1 MKKLFCAILALCL
14 SSALVLSAFA
24 ETVVTAGGIT
34 ARFSDVFTV
43 FTKDNIE
50 DKADRA
56 AELSE
61 DFSELKGK
69 LSKDYLFYAVA
80 PDMGWTVFMTAGET
94 DVSKA
99 IVDLADYSDGQTAE
113 QALIGGIK
121 DRASEVKEIRKGAA
135 LFLKLTFKKE
145 QDAGGANGQIGS
157 GGQSG
162 TADGGNTG
170 SISGGTPGSS
180 ADGTSGSGTG
190 DQSAASQGA
199 ASQSAASQG
208 AASQSAG
215 TAGASLSTAAGTDN
229 RIMYVTVMNSKVYT
243 LVFIEQ
249 SAELSKNASDSAE
262 YIFNSLEYT
271 VDSEV
276 ARVKEHKKT
285 TFNILLA
292 VCSPLAAVAVFF
304 IIRSIK
310 RDVERAKQ
318 EQNLRKNMRKKPRR

>member
-14 SSALVLSAFA
+14 SLALVLSAFA

-34 ARFSDVFTV
+34 VRFSDVFTV

-199 ASQSAASQG
+199 ASQSA
-208 AASQSAG
+208 G
-215 TAGASLSTAAGTDN
+215 TAGASLSTAAGIDN

-318 EQNLRKNMRKKPRR
+318 EQSLRNNMRKKPRR

>member
-14 SSALVLSAFA
+14 SSALLLSAFA
-24 ETVVTAGGIT
+24 ETAVTAGGIT
-34 ARFSDVFTV
+34 AHFSDVFTV

-61 DFSELKGK
+61 DFSELEGK

-80 PDMGWTVFMTAGET
+80 PDMGWTAFMTAGET

-121 DRASEVKEIRKGAA
+121 DRASEIKEIRKGAA
-135 LFLKLTFKKE
+135 LFLKLTFEKR
-145 QDAGGANGQIGS
+145 QDASGAGDNNAIDS
-157 GGQSG
+157 TASIDGQSTVG
-162 TADGGNTG
+162 QSTKDG
-170 SISGGTPGSS
+170 S
-180 ADGTSGSGTG
+180 AVG
-190 DQSAASQGA
+190 QSTVDQGA
-199 ASQSAASQG
+199 DR
-208 AASQSAG
+208 
-215 TAGASLSTAAGTDN
+215 AGASDNTDN
-229 RIMYVTVMNSKVYT
+229 RIMYVTVMNGKVYT

-249 SAELSKNASDSAE
+249 SAELSTNAEQSAE
-262 YIFNSLEYT
+262 YIFNSLEYA
-271 VDSEV
+271 VDSET

-292 VCSPLAAVAVFF
+292 VCAPLAAVAVFF

>member
-1 MKKLFCAILALCL
+1 MKKLFCAILAICL
-14 SSALVLSAFA
+14 SLALVLSAFA
-24 ETVVTAGGIT
+24 ETVVAAGGIT
-34 ARFSDVFTV
+34 VRFSDVFTV
-43 FTKDNIE
+43 FTKDNVE

-199 ASQSAASQG
+199 ASQSA
-208 AASQSAG
+208 G
-215 TAGASLSTAAGTDN
+215 TAGSSLSTAAGTDN

>member
-14 SSALVLSAFA
+14 SLALVLSAFA
-24 ETVVTAGGIT
+24 ETVVAAGGIT
-34 ARFSDVFTV
+34 VRFSDVFTV

-199 ASQSAASQG
+199 ASQSA
-208 AASQSAG
+208 G
-215 TAGASLSTAAGTDN
+215 TAGTSLSTAAGTDN

-292 VCSPLAAVAVFF
+292 ICAPLAAVAVFF

>member
-14 SSALVLSAFA
+14 SLALVLSAFA
-24 ETVVTAGGIT
+24 ETVVAAGGIT
-34 ARFSDVFTV
+34 VRFSDVFTV
-43 FTKDNIE
+43 FTKDNVE

-199 ASQSAASQG
+199 ASQSA
-208 AASQSAG
+208 G
-215 TAGASLSTAAGTDN
+215 TAGTSLSTVAGTDN

-292 VCSPLAAVAVFF
+292 VCAPLAAVAVFF

>member
-1 MKKLFCAILALCL
+1 MKKLFCAIFALCL
-14 SSALVLSAFA
+14 SLALVLSAFA
-24 ETVVTAGGIT
+24 ETVVAAGGIT
-34 ARFSDVFTV
+34 VRFSDVFTV

-199 ASQSAASQG
+199 ASQSA
-208 AASQSAG
+208 G
-215 TAGASLSTAAGTDN
+215 TAGTSLSTVAGTDN

-292 VCSPLAAVAVFF
+292 VCAPLAAVAVFF

-318 EQNLRKNMRKKPRR
+318 EQSLRKNMRKKPRR

>member
-24 ETVVTAGGIT
+24 ETVVAAGGIT
-34 ARFSDVFTV
+34 VRFSDVFTV

-135 LFLKLTFKKE
+135 LFLKLTFKRE

-199 ASQSAASQG
+199 ASQI
-208 AASQSAG
+208 AG
-215 TAGASLSTAAGTDN
+215 TSLSTAAGTDN

-292 VCSPLAAVAVFF
+292 VCAPLAAVAVFF

>member
-34 ARFSDVFTV
+34 ARFPDVFTV

-69 LSKDYLFYAVA
+69 LSKDYFFYAVA

-121 DRASEVKEIRKGAA
+121 DQASEVKEIRKGAA
-135 LFLKLTFKKE
+135 LFLKLTFKRE

-170 SISGGTPGSS
+170 SISGGTPVSS

-199 ASQSAASQG
+199 ASQSA
-208 AASQSAG
+208 G
-215 TAGASLSTAAGTDN
+215 TAGASLSTAAVTDN

>member
-1 MKKLFCAILALCL
+1 MKKLFCAIFALCL
-14 SSALVLSAFA
+14 SLALVLSAFA
-24 ETVVTAGGIT
+24 ATVVAAGGIT
-34 ARFSDVFTV
+34 VRFSDVFTV

-199 ASQSAASQG
+199 ASQSA
-208 AASQSAG
+208 G
-215 TAGASLSTAAGTDN
+215 TAGTSLSTVAGTDN

>member
-14 SSALVLSAFA
+14 SLALVLSAFA
-24 ETVVTAGGIT
+24 ETVVAAGGIT
-34 ARFSDVFTV
+34 VRFSDVFTV
-43 FTKDNIE
+43 FTKDNVE

-199 ASQSAASQG
+199 ASQSA
-208 AASQSAG
+208 G
-215 TAGASLSTAAGTDN
+215 TAGASLSTTAGTDN

-292 VCSPLAAVAVFF
+292 VCAPLAAVAVFF

>member
-1 MKKLFCAILALCL
+1 MKSMKKLFCAIFALCL
-14 SSALVLSAFA
+14 SLALVLSAFA
-24 ETVVTAGGIT
+24 ETVVAAGGIT
-34 ARFSDVFTV
+34 VRFSDVFTV

-199 ASQSAASQG
+199 ASQSA
-208 AASQSAG
+208 G
-215 TAGASLSTAAGTDN
+215 TAGTSLSTVAGTDN

>member
-61 DFSELKGK
+61 DFSELEGK

-80 PDMGWTVFMTAGET
+80 PDMGWTAFMTAGET

-145 QDAGGANGQIGS
+145 QDAGGANGQSGA

-180 ADGTSGSGTG
+180 ADDTSGSGTG

-199 ASQSAASQG
+199 VSQSAA
-208 AASQSAG
+208 
-215 TAGASLSTAAGTDN
+215 TAGASLSAAAVTDN
-229 RIMYVTVMNSKVYT
+229 RIMYVTVMNGKVYT

-271 VDSEV
+271 VDSEA

-310 RDVERAKQ
+310 RDAERAKQ
-318 EQNLRKNMRKKPRR
+318 EQSLRNNMRKKPRR

>member
-1 MKKLFCAILALCL
+1 MKKLFCAIFALCL
-14 SSALVLSAFA
+14 SLALVLSAFA
-24 ETVVTAGGIT
+24 ETVVAAGGIT
-34 ARFSDVFTV
+34 VRFSDVFTV

-199 ASQSAASQG
+199 ASQSA
-208 AASQSAG
+208 G
-215 TAGASLSTAAGTDN
+215 TAGTSLSTVAGTDN

>member
-14 SSALVLSAFA
+14 SLALVLSAFA
-24 ETVVTAGGIT
+24 ETVVAAGGIT
-34 ARFSDVFTV
+34 VRFSDVFTV

-199 ASQSAASQG
+199 ASQSA
-208 AASQSAG
+208 G
-215 TAGASLSTAAGTDN
+215 TAGTSLSTAAGTDN

>member
-190 DQSAASQGA
+190 DQSAA
-199 ASQSAASQG
+199 
-208 AASQSAG
+208 
-215 TAGASLSTAAGTDN
+215 TAGSSLSTAAGTDN

-292 VCSPLAAVAVFF
+292 VCAPLAAVAVFF

>member
-1 MKKLFCAILALCL
+1 MKSMKKLFCAILALCL
-14 SSALVLSAFA
+14 SLALVLSAFA
-24 ETVVTAGGIT
+24 ETVVAAGGIT
-34 ARFSDVFTV
+34 VRFSDVFTV
-43 FTKDNIE
+43 FTKDNVE

-199 ASQSAASQG
+199 ASQSA
-208 AASQSAG
+208 G
-215 TAGASLSTAAGTDN
+215 TAGASLSTTAGTDN

-292 VCSPLAAVAVFF
+292 VCAPLAAVAVFF

>member
-24 ETVVTAGGIT
+24 ETVVAAGGIT
-34 ARFSDVFTV
+34 VRFSDVFTV

-145 QDAGGANGQIGS
+145 QDASGANGQIGS

-170 SISGGTPGSS
+170 SISGGTLGSS

-199 ASQSAASQG
+199 ASQSA
-208 AASQSAG
+208 G
-215 TAGASLSTAAGTDN
+215 TAGASLSTAAVTDN

>member
-24 ETVVTAGGIT
+24 ETVVAAGGIT
-34 ARFSDVFTV
+34 VRFSDVFTV

-170 SISGGTPGSS
+170 SISGGTPGGS

-199 ASQSAASQG
+199 ASQSA
-208 AASQSAG
+208 G
-215 TAGASLSTAAGTDN
+215 TAGASLSTAAVTDN

-271 VDSEV
+271 IDSEA

>member
-199 ASQSAASQG
+199 ASQSA
-208 AASQSAG
+208 G

-229 RIMYVTVMNSKVYT
+229 RIMYVTVMNGKVYT

-318 EQNLRKNMRKKPRR
+318 EQSLRNNMRKKPRR

>member
-14 SSALVLSAFA
+14 SLALVLSAFA
-24 ETVVTAGGIT
+24 ETVVAAGGIT
-34 ARFSDVFTV
+34 VRFSDVFTV
-43 FTKDNIE
+43 FTKDNVE

-94 DVSKA
+94 DISRA
-99 IVDLADYSDGQTAE
+99 IVDLADFSDEQTAE
-113 QALIGGIK
+113 QALIGSIK
-121 DRASEVKEIRKGAA
+121 SRASEVKEIRKGAA
-135 LFLKLTFKKE
+135 LFYRLTFLKGK
-145 QDAGGANGQIGS
+145 DAEDTGGS
-157 GGQSG
+157 GEDSTVYSAPAASTVQSTDSQITDGQSTDSMG
-162 TADGGNTG
+162 TVDN
-170 SISGGTPGSS
+170 
-180 ADGTSGSGTG
+180 
-190 DQSAASQGA
+190 
-199 ASQSAASQG
+199 
-208 AASQSAG
+208 
-215 TAGASLSTAAGTDN
+215 TDN

-271 VDSEV
+271 VDSEA

>member
-24 ETVVTAGGIT
+24 ETVVAAGGIT
-34 ARFSDVFTV
+34 VRFSDVFTV
-43 FTKDNIE
+43 FTKDNVE

-157 GGQSG
+157 GGQNG

-199 ASQSAASQG
+199 ASQSA
-208 AASQSAG
+208 G
-215 TAGASLSTAAGTDN
+215 TAGTSLSTAAGTDN

>member
-1 MKKLFCAILALCL
+1 MKSMKKLFCAILALCL

-43 FTKDNIE
+43 FTKDNIK

-61 DFSELKGK
+61 DFSELEGK

-80 PDMGWTVFMTAGET
+80 PDMGWTSFMTAGET

-145 QDAGGANGQIGS
+145 QDAGGANGQSGA
-157 GGQSG
+157 GGQSD

-170 SISGGTPGSS
+170 SISGGTPGST

-190 DQSAASQGA
+190 DQSAAL
-199 ASQSAASQG
+199 QG

-215 TAGASLSTAAGTDN
+215 TAGTSLSAAAVTDN
-229 RIMYVTVMNSKVYT
+229 RIMYVTVMNGKVYT

-249 SAELSKNASDSAE
+249 SAELSKNAADSAE

-271 VDSEV
+271 VDSEA

-292 VCSPLAAVAVFF
+292 VCSPLAAVAMFF

-310 RDVERAKQ
+310 RDAERAKQ
-318 EQNLRKNMRKKPRR
+318 EQSLRNNMRKKPRR

>member
-43 FTKDNIE
+43 FTKDNIK
-50 DKADRA
+50 DKADRV

-61 DFSELKGK
+61 DFSELEGK

-80 PDMGWTVFMTAGET
+80 PDMGWTAFMTAGET

-190 DQSAASQGA
+190 DQSA
-199 ASQSAASQG
+199 
-208 AASQSAG
+208 G
-215 TAGASLSTAAGTDN
+215 TAGASLSTAAVTDN

>member
-14 SSALVLSAFA
+14 SLALVLSAFA
-24 ETVVTAGGIT
+24 ETVVAAGGIT
-34 ARFSDVFTV
+34 VRFSDVFTV

-199 ASQSAASQG
+199 ASQSA
-208 AASQSAG
+208 G
-215 TAGASLSTAAGTDN
+215 TAGTSLSTVAGTDN

>member
-14 SSALVLSAFA
+14 SPALVLSAFA

-157 GGQSG
+157 GVQSG

-199 ASQSAASQG
+199 ASQI
-208 AASQSAG
+208 AG

-292 VCSPLAAVAVFF
+292 VCAPLAAVAVFF